1 MAKKS
6 VASASK
12 RQKKAPRPM
21 NDQLVSEY
29 LKRLEAAL
37 GQDEP
42 FSAVFSELQKDVS
55 VTQVEAVAIGSKFVS
70 PMAASTSKAKA
81 FERILK
87 RHKNLMTFKLK
98 QRAIG
103 GRSAA

>member
-12 RQKKAPRPM
+12 RKTKAPRPM
-21 NDQLVSEY
+21 NEALVAEY
-29 LKRLEAAL
+29 LARLEAAL
-37 GQDEP
+37 GRDDE
-42 FSAVFSELQKDVS
+42 FAVVFSELQKNPS
-55 VTQVEAVAIGSKFVS
+55 VMQAEAIAIGSKFVA

-87 RHKNLMTFKLK
+87 RHRNLVTFKLK